1 MPEPTIAATVIVIAL
16 AVASRP
22 IEVRLWRSGRI
33 STRTLMLLMVGRFP
47 VLVAVFGV
55 LAGGSILLIA
65 FIEVLLVPPIYLG
78 YRLLRH
84 LIGDVAVSPDRD
96 HAVEPHRL

>member
-1 MPEPTIAATVIVIAL
+1 MPELPIAVIVIVL

-33 STRTLMLLMVGRFP
+33 STRTLMFLVVGRFP

-55 LAGGSILLIA
+55 LAGGSIVQIA
-65 FIEVLLVPPIYLG
+65 FIEVLSVPAIYLG
-78 YRLLRH
+78 YRLLRYV
-84 LIGDVAVSPDRD
+84 IGEEAMSPDRD
-96 HAVEPHRL
+96 HAVEPHRP